1 MIVNPDVGGGGG
13 AMETVAVTI
22 TNLNPST
29 VFYLDESG
37 NFMSEF
43 QASVIHVVK
52 NSVVGSNSTASS
64 ATGGISILATEG
76 NSDGGASA
84 FAALADGSIMLG

>member
-1 MIVNPDVGGGGG
+1 MRGKSSAVSEGG
-13 AMETVAVTI
+13 AMKTVAVTI

-37 NFMSEF
+37 NFMSAF

-52 NSVVGSNSTASS
+52 NSVVGSNSRASS
-64 ATGGISILATEG
+64 ATGGIEILATDG
-76 NSDGGASA
+76 GSDGGASA
-84 FAALADGSIMLG
+84 FVALADGSIMLG

>member
-1 MIVNPDVGGGGG
+1 MIFNPQVSGGG

-22 TNLNPST
+22 TNENPST

-43 QASVIHVVK
+43 QVSVIHVVK
-52 NSVVGSNSTASS
+52 NSVVGSNSRASS
-64 ATGGISILATEG
+64 ATGGIKILATDG
-76 NSDGGASA
+76 DSDGGASA
-84 FAALADGSIMLG
+84 FVALADGSIILG

>member
-1 MIVNPDVGGGGG
+1 MIVNPDVGGGSG

-64 ATGGISILATEG
+64 ATGGINILVTRG

-84 FAALADGSIMLG
+84 FVALADGSIMLG